1 MRKGRFLHRSS
12 SGDAVSVRGPSCVCG
27 FRLLREEGFEE
38 NGLFAR
44 CHWLR
49 ASIVRGQEESA

>member
-1 MRKGRFLHRSS
+1 MRKGRFLYHSS
-12 SGDAVSVRGPSCVCG
+12 PSDAVSVRGPSCVCG

-38 NGLFAR
+38 NGLIAW

-49 ASIVRGQEESA
+49 ATIVRGQEVSA